1 MFYRYV
7 IVCICYVLFHCV
19 LFSVKWAFLPEI
31 NVMMRMAVS
40 SRSVWDLG
48 RSSIQHGSLRC
59 VLKHENDSCDKTY
72 LDRFRI
78 TEWMWRVWDPDG
90 IRFEMT
96 PRVRAPAM
104 PADTVHGPTPV
115 GQPVHVVY
123 TIRYDTRC
131 YVYLRALKNWWEG
144 QFN

>member
-7 IVCICYVLFHCV
+7 IVFICYVLFHCV
-19 LFSVKWAFLPEI
+19 LFSVIWAFLPEI

-40 SRSVWDLG
+40 SCSVWDLG

-96 PRVRAPAM
+96 PACSRTCYACRHSAW
-104 PADTVHGPTPV
+104 TNTGWST
-115 GQPVHVVY
+115 GSCCVY
-123 TIRYDTRC
+123 DTIRYEMLCIFTC
-131 YVYLRALKNWWEG
+131 AQKLMGGPV
-144 QFN
+144 